1 MMFEREDDEDAA
13 DKIFAAAGDVIVAG
27 RMTLAAPVAVVGGI
41 FVSRSTSLL
50 SRKWKSLSLR
60 WIIRPHSLLPSCRL
74 RRCLVSPIILNVRR

>member
-27 RMTLAAPVAVVGGI
+27 RMTLAAPVAAVVGGI
-41 FVSRSTSLL
+41 FVSRLTSLL

-60 WIIRPHSLLPSCRL
+60 WIIRPHSFLPSC
-74 RRCLVSPIILNVRR
+74 CLVSPIILNVRR